1 MNGLLLSERYY
12 KFYGKPMIEK
22 NFPDYLNRMAI
33 GLVGEG
39 SECFGFDD
47 ELSMDH
53 DWGPA
58 FSIWLNEQDYAD
70 IGKELQL
77 AYDSL
82 PIEFAGLSFRKRSD
96 VSKKRVGVFETKSF
110 YQRFIGSHELPSEW
124 EEWIEIRESELAA
137 CTNGKIFHDEF
148 GEFTHFRNE
157 LLNFYPH
164 EVRLKKIADR
174 CFMISRE
181 GQYNYMRSV
190 YRNDIVAVNL
200 AESKFIEA
208 SISLAFL
215 INWRYMPY
223 YKWMHRSLYSLP
235 VLGQKLYELIKKLS
249 LTILITNPIDY
260 FNRKSEIIETI
271 CGYFVEELNRQ
282 QLSCIKSSFL
292 LDHSLEILKCIE
304 NPELRDYNI
313 KDIY

>member
-22 NFPDYLNRMAI
+22 QFPDYLNRMAI

-47 ELSMDH
+47 KLSMDH

-58 FSIWLNEQDYAD
+58 FCIWLNEQDYAD

-77 AYDSL
+77 AYNSL
-82 PIEFAGLSFRKRSD
+82 PNEFAGLSFKKRSND
-96 VSKKRVGVFETKSF
+96 SKRRVGVFEIKSF
-110 YQRFIGSHELPSEW
+110 YEKFIGWRDVPAAW
-124 EEWIEIRESELAA
+124 EDWIEIRETDLAA
-137 CTNGKIFHDEF
+137 CTNGKIFLDEF

-164 EVRLKKIADR
+164 DVRLKKIADR
-174 CFMISRE
+174 CFIISRA

-190 YRNDIVAVNL
+190 TRRDIVAANL

-223 YKWMHRSLYSLP
+223 YKLMHHSLYNLP
-235 VLGQKLYELIKKLS
+235 VLGTKLYELIKKLS
-249 LTILITNPIDY
+249 SPLMITNPIDY
-260 FNRKSEIIETI
+260 FNHKSEIIQTI

-282 QLSCIKSSFL
+282 QLSCVKSNFL
-292 LDHSLEILKCIE
+292 FDHSLEILKCID
-304 NPELRDYNI
+304 NPEIRDYNI